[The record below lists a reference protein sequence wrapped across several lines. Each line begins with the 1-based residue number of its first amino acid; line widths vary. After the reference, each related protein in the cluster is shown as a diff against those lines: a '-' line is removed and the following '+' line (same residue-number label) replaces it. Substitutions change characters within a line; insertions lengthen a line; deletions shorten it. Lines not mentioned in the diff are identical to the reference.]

1 MRSPLGPAFVNIFKV
16 EFESTIVPSSRKY
29 LSFWKQCVDT
39 TFRFVNLLLRN
50 VVKCSDT
57 L

>member
-29 LSFWKQCVDT
+29 LSFWKRCVDT